1 MKKIQGFNYYISR
14 EGTVYNQKRQI
25 IKSTRFKGVR
35 YVRLYKNGI
44 RHSLSISKILIE
56 LYDDIQCEMDLKEE
70 ERAFKYKDTNYYI
83 TNHCRVYNS
92 KFNRWVEPIYRN
104 GYPTINISIQG
115 RVQAISVIKFLKS
128 MGGNVHV

>member
-1 MKKIQGFNYYISR
+1 MKKIQGFNYYISI
-14 EGTVYNQKRQI
+14 EGIVYNHKRKI

-35 YVRLYKNGI
+35 YVRLYKNGV
-44 RHSLSISKILIE
+44 RHTLSINKVMMD
-56 LYDDIQCEMDLKEE
+56 LYDDIPCEMDLREE

-92 KFNRWVEPIYRN
+92 KFSRWVEPVYRN
-104 GYPTINISIQG
+104 GYPTVNISTGG

-128 MGGNVHV
+128 MGGNIHG